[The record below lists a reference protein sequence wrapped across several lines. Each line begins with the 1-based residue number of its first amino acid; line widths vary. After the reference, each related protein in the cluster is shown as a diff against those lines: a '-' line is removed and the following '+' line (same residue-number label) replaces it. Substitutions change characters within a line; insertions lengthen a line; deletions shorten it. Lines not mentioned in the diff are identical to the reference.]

1 VSASRDAARFAGR
14 AWNKALWL
22 AMKRSGR
29 THLTRYAM
37 YQALEEAVDGRRPR
51 RVLSISHSEPLC
63 EVVGW
68 TGAEIVRANFPDV
81 SILDLPY
88 EDGSFDGLVCD
99 QVLEHVAGDPQRA
112 IDESARVLVPGG
124 TLIQTTCF
132 MNPRH
137 DTVDMWRFT
146 PTALDLLARRAGLDV
161 VAVDGWGNFTSVL
174 ACKVGFRSLPIPDA
188 EWNPV
193 HRLAT
198 RTHPDWMISTWLV
211 ARKPA
216 SQPATAAASSST
228 S

>member
-1 VSASRDAARFAGR
+1 VSATRDTLRLAGR

-22 AMKRSGR
+22 TMKRSGH

-37 YQALEEAVDGRRPR
+37 YRALTEAVDGHPR
-51 RVLSISHSEPLC
+51 RVLSISHSEQLC
-63 EVVGW
+63 DVVGW
-68 TGAEIVRANFPDV
+68 TGAEIEATEFPQV

-88 EDGSFDGLVCD
+88 EDGSFDGLVSD

-112 IDESARVLVPGG
+112 IDESARVLAPGG
-124 TLIQTTCF
+124 TMIQTTCF

-137 DTVDMWRFT
+137 DGVDMWRFT
-146 PTALDLLARRAGLDV
+146 PPALDLLARTAGLEV
-161 VAVDGWGNFTSVL
+161 VATDGWGNFASVL
-174 ACKVGFRSLPIPDA
+174 ACKVGFRMLPIPDA

-216 SQPATAAASSST
+216 AQPATAGASSST

>member
-1 VSASRDAARFAGR
+1 MSAPRDAARLAGR

-37 YQALEEAVDGRRPR
+37 YRALEEAVDGRPA

-68 TGAEIVRANFPDV
+68 TGAEIVTADFPDV

-88 EDGSFDGLVCD
+88 DDASFDGLVCD

-146 PTALDLLARRAGLDV
+146 PPALDLLARRAGLDV

-174 ACKVGFRSLPIPDA
+174 ACRVGFRNLPIPEAD
-188 EWNPV
+188 WNPV

-216 SQPATAAASSST
+216 AQPAAAGVSSST